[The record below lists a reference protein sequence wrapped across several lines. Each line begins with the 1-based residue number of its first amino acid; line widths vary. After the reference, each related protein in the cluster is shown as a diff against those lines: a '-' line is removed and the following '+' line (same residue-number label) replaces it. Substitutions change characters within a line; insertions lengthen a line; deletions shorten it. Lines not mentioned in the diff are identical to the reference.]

1 MEFDRETVAKMLEKA
16 GYKSR
21 VNFYDGFDYVKDGFR
36 VVVKNNNFQIKP
48 LSCHLLNGASKLMT
62 TDPYESYSYNNVSL
76 IKFLDIVLGPTEK
89 ILMRIQNELTMRVI
103 DGLD

>member
-1 MEFDRETVAKMLEKA
+1 MEFDRETIIKMLEKV
-16 GYKSR
+16 GYTPR
-21 VNFYDGFDYVKDGFR
+21 GNFYDGVDYIKDGFR

-89 ILMRIQNELTMRVI
+89 ILMRIQNELTVRVI

>member
-21 VNFYDGFDYVKDGFR
+21 ANFYDGFDYIKDGFR
-36 VVVKNNNFQIKP
+36 IIVKFNNFNKKP
-48 LSCHLLNGASKLMT
+48 IMCHLLTNGSKLMT
-62 TDPYESYSYNNVSL
+62 TEPYESYSYNNVPV

-89 ILMRIQNELTMRVI
+89 ILMRIQNELTMKAI
-103 DGLD
+103 DGLN